1 MTARKILLP
10 AAVAA
15 FALSFLAQD
24 ADAGWRWRRRA
35 VYRPA
40 VVRPVVVNRP
50 TVIVNGVPAGYS
62 GISASEYQFYKRR
75 DDWYNKAYNGFRPSD
90 FR

>member
-1 MTARKILLP
+1 MPTRNLLLP

-15 FALSFLAQD
+15 LALSFLAQD
-24 ADAGWRWRRRA
+24 AEAGWGWRRRA
-35 VYRPA
+35 FVRPV
-40 VVRPVVVNRP
+40 VVRPVVVAKP
-50 TVIVNGVPAGYS
+50 VVIVNGVPAGYS
-62 GISASEYQFYKRR
+62 GISAGEYQYFKRR